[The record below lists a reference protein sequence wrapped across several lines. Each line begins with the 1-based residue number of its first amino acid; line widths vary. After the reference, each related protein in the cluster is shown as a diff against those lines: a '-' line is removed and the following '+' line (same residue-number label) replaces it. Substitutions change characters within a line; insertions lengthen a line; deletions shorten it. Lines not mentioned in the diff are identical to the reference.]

1 MVRKKSSG
9 DQKKKLILGA
19 LLLLMAGVLVY
30 QVFIK
35 DPTPRRRTANN
46 NASSATTPSR
56 PVPVSQPTGQ
66 QAPASTPQPL
76 SPDDPNA
83 LLADTTPL
91 NLALLTQ
98 EPGSAKVSERGNI
111 FAYYVPPPPKPVP
124 PPPPPP
130 ITLQGAQPANAVAGT
145 PHPFTLNVRGVGYPE
160 DARIYFDGRPKET
173 KRVNANTLS
182 AEITPQDYS
191 SPRSIS
197 IEVKSQSDPTNLYS
211 TRVTFVV
218 QAAPEP
224 PFKYVGRI
232 GKLGVFEMSGTKELT
247 RLGEGDTIQ
256 SVWRIE
262 SITDTSVEI
271 IHTKYEIKKS
281 LRLPEKRS
289 D

>member
-1 MVRKKSSG
+1 MVRKKSSA
-9 DQKKKLILGA
+9 DQKKKIILGA
-19 LLLLMAGVLVY
+19 LLLLMASVLVY

-46 NASSATTPSR
+46 NAPSATTPSR
-56 PVPVSQPTGQ
+56 PVPVSQPSGQ
-66 QAPASTPQPL
+66 TPASTPQPL
-76 SPDDPNA
+76 APDDPQA

-98 EPGSAKVSERGNI
+98 EPGNAKVSERGNV
-111 FAYYVPPPPKPVP
+111 FAYYVEPIKPIPP

-145 PHPFTLNVRGVGYPE
+145 PHPFTLTVRGAGYPE
-160 DARIYFDGRPKET
+160 DARIFFDGRPKET

-182 AEITPQDYS
+182 TEITPQDYS
-191 SPRSIS
+191 SPRSIT
-197 IEVKSQSDPTNLYS
+197 IEVKSQSDPVKLYS

-262 SITDTSVEI
+262 SITDTSVEV